1 MIFKVMEAIQQVLSS
16 IEGLEAIYI
25 GIPEEPL
32 EDKRN
37 VATIHFAESEES
49 KFTTRG
55 SKMNFSISILIA
67 SRLSKLLEDYQKHID
82 LLETCKAKILEDLHN
97 PNSTIRSALQ
107 SRGDY
112 TTLSMALVRPPEGK
126 EDIIIHEIR
135 LGLYYIA

>member
-1 MIFKVMEAIQQVLSS
+1 MIFDVMNAIKQVLSNVAD
-16 IEGLEAIYI
+16 LEAIYI

-32 EDKRN
+32 EGKKN

-55 SKMNFSISILIA
+55 SKINFSISILIA

-82 LLETCKAKILEDLHN
+82 LLETCKAKILEDIQ
-97 PNSTIRSALQ
+97 SSSSVIRSALK

-112 TTLSMALVRPPEGK
+112 TTLSMALVKPPEGK